1 MTEGNTIRECAALL
15 TDVVYPLE
23 SFAQLQRVPLNG
35 RTEVLRRPIPNVGAA
50 LQHIE
55 AAAEQ
60 VNDIDRWGCRR
71 RYIGD
76 SIPPVIGPSRPAMGR
91 PATGSPPA
99 LG

>member
-1 MTEGNTIRECAALL
+1 MGVRGAAHGCGLPAG
-15 TDVVYPLE
+15 VVRA
-23 SFAQLQRVPLNG
+23 AQPRAAA
-35 RTEVLRRPIPNVGAA
+35 RRSEVLRRPIANVGAA

-60 VNDIDRWGCRR
+60 VNEIDRWGCRR

-76 SIPPVIGPSRPAMGR
+76 RMPPVIGPSRTAMGP
-91 PATGSPPA
+91 PATGSPPD